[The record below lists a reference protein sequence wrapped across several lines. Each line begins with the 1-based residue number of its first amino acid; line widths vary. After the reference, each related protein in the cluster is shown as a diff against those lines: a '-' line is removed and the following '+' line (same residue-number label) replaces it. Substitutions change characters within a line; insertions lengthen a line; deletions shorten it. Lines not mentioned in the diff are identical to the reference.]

1 MSRML
6 SVGCVNRASL
16 AVHLRN
22 PVDLR
27 MESLTSGPR
36 VERVQTHRCV
46 GIACY
51 ILHLG
56 PERQL
61 IKMLEF
67 RSQSETDTDRLGRV
81 IADAVGVGTTI
92 ALIGDLGAGK
102 TRLTRAICAALG
114 VDSADVTS
122 PTFVLIQEYAGRL
135 PVYHF
140 DTYRLRDLDEFDELG
155 AEEYFESDG
164 VCLVEWADRVT
175 ESLPRDRLQIEITI
189 AGETERR
196 FTLTATGERSTAM
209 LDMIER
215 EFDA

>member
-1 MSRML
+1 
-6 SVGCVNRASL
+6 
-16 AVHLRN
+16 
-22 PVDLR
+22 
-27 MESLTSGPR
+27 
-36 VERVQTHRCV
+36 
-46 GIACY
+46 
-51 ILHLG
+51 
-56 PERQL
+56 
-61 IKMLEF
+61 MLEF